1 MDFLQSQALTG
12 PGLRNSKRLREGM
25 NTNQNTMD
33 APITLKA
40 ESFQFKD
47 LEQGYPLQVRT
58 TVPSHKLR
66 KLQKGSTVHV
76 VHDNGALNAVLID
89 DPILI
94 TEGLEGDNTEVSIEL
109 LKSTEA

>member
-1 MDFLQSQALTG
+1 MD
-12 PGLRNSKRLREGM
+12 
-25 NTNQNTMD
+25 MD

-47 LEQGYPLQVRT
+47 LNQGFPLQLRT
-58 TVPSHKLR
+58 TVPSQKLR

-76 VHDNGALNAVLID
+76 VHDKAALDAVLID

-94 TEGLEGDNTEVSIEL
+94 GEGLEGDNTEVSLEL
-109 LKSTEA
+109 LKSKGPSGNA